1 MRKERKKTFYEKM
14 SQRLENIRKDKKSNE
29 KQTFVKKKN
38 KVLNN
43 FLCKRKILKKLYFI
57 LFCLVLSF

>member
-43 FLCKRKILKKLYFI
+43 FLCKRKI
-57 LFCLVLSF
+57 